1 MQISEPFFLQVT
13 NTFQGEKIMKLNIS
27 RADVWASGIKD
38 RPGGLAEKLE
48 LLAQAGVNLKFVIAR
63 RIQGKSKK
71 GVVFVT
77 PINGAKQTKAAGKA
91 GFTKTKSLQGLR
103 IVAADRAGL
112 GAKITRRLAEAGINL
127 RGFSGASINKRA
139 VFYLAFDQ
147 TADVNKAMRIL
158 KAM

>member
-1 MQISEPFFLQVT
+1 
-13 NTFQGEKIMKLNIS
+13 MKLNIS
-27 RADVWASGIKD
+27 RIDLWSAGIKD

-48 LLAQAGVNLKFVIAR
+48 PLAKAGVNLKFVIAR
-63 RIQGKSKK
+63 RVPGKSGK

-77 PINGAKQTKAAGKA
+77 PISGVKQTRAAKKS
-91 GFTKTKSLQGLR
+91 GFKKTKSLQGLR

-112 GAKITRRLAEAGINL
+112 GAKITKQLADANINL

-139 VFYLAFDQ
+139 VFYLAFDR
-147 TADVNKAMRIL
+147 ADDVNKATRIL